1 MKVAFAEFRDNKLY
15 DCQDGKVV
23 ELANDVQMVFMNPFV
38 VYFIPENETKQE
50 ELKFIT
56 DWISQRY
63 STTLP
68 KICDLQTVFE
78 KLTKQKSLLVYG
90 F

>member
-23 ELANDVQMVFMNPFV
+23 ELTENVQMVFMNPFV
-38 VYFIPENETKQE
+38 VYFIPENETKSE

-56 DWISQRY
+56 EWISQRY
-63 STTLP
+63 STALP
-68 KICDLQTVFE
+68 ICNFQTVME
-78 KLTKQKSLLVYG
+78 KTTKQPTLLV
-90 F
+90 